1 MVLPMGLIDR
11 LLRRAPEAPAHR
23 VPDGQR
29 LYAIGDI
36 HGRLDL
42 FEALLERLAADHA
55 ARAPAAAH
63 LVLLGDYVD
72 RGPRSAQMLDRLA
85 NGPPAWATW
94 TLLRGNH
101 EQVLLD
107 LWNRRPGFDKRLAAW
122 LDFGGRE
129 TLRSYGLAS
138 SIAFGDDLEA
148 IGAEIRRL
156 VPERHIRLIEA
167 MPLTYRCGDYL
178 FVHAGLKPGLE
189 VEYQQPHDLLW
200 VRDEFLDSDADH
212 GAMVVHGHSV
222 TALVDVR
229 PNRIGI
235 DTGAYATG
243 RLTALALEG
252 AERRF
257 ISTLDRT

>member
-1 MVLPMGLIDR
+1 MGLLDR
-11 LLRRAPEAPAHR
+11 LLRRAPEAPERR
-23 VPDGQR
+23 VPAGLR
-29 LYAIGDI
+29 VYAIGDI

-42 FEALLERLAADHA
+42 FEALLERLRADHA
-55 ARAPAAAH
+55 ARAPAQAH
-63 LVLLGDYVD
+63 LVPLGDYID
-72 RGPRSAQMLDRLA
+72 RGPRSAQLLDLLA
-85 NGPPAWATW
+85 NGPPAWAAW

-107 LWNRRPGFDKRLAAW
+107 LWRRRDGFDKRLATW

-138 SIAFGDDLEA
+138 SIAFGDDLAA

-167 MPLTYRCGDYL
+167 MSLTHRIGDYL

-200 VRDEFLDSDADH
+200 VREEFLDSDADH
-212 GAMVVHGHSV
+212 GALVVHGHSV
-222 TALVDVR
+222 TARVDIR

-243 RLTALALEG
+243 RLTALVLEG
-252 AERRF
+252 SERRF
-257 ISTLDRT
+257 LSTLDPA

>member
-1 MVLPMGLIDR
+1 MGLFDR
-11 LLRRAPEAPAHR
+11 WRKALPEGPVRHA
-23 VPDGQR
+23 PDGMR

-42 FEALLERLAADHA
+42 FEALIERLAADHA
-55 ARAPAAAH
+55 ARPGPAAH
-63 LVLLGDYVD
+63 LVLLGDYID
-72 RGPRSAQMLDRLA
+72 RGPRSAQLLDRLA
-85 NGPPAWATW
+85 DGPPAWASW

-107 LWNRRPGFDKRLAAW
+107 LCAGRDGFERRLAVW

-129 TLRSYGLAS
+129 TLRSYGLPS
-138 SIAFGDDLEA
+138 SVAFGDDLA
-148 IGAEIRRL
+148 TIGAEIRRL
-156 VPERHIRLIEA
+156 VPARHLSLIA
-167 MPLTYRCGDYL
+167 SMPLSFRSGDYL
-178 FVHAGLKPGLE
+178 FIHAGLKPGLE

-200 VRDEFLDSDADH
+200 IRDEFLSSEIDH
-212 GAMVVHGHSV
+212 GALVVHGHSI
-222 TALVDVR
+222 TARVDVQ

-243 RLTALALEG
+243 RLTALVLEG
-252 AERRF
+252 TTRRF

>member
-1 MVLPMGLIDR
+1 MGLFDR
-11 LLRRAPEAPAHR
+11 WRKRAPDAPAWR
-23 VPDGQR
+23 APDGLR

-55 ARAPAAAH
+55 ARPAAPAR
-63 LVLLGDYVD
+63 LVLLGDYID
-72 RGPRSAQMLDRLA
+72 RGPQSAQLLDRLA
-85 NGPPAWATW
+85 NGPPAWTSW

-101 EQVLLD
+101 EQALLD
-107 LWNRRPGFDKRLAAW
+107 LWDGRDGLPKRLAGW

-138 SIAFGDDLEA
+138 SVAYGDDLDA
-148 IGAEIRRL
+148 IGSEIRRL
-156 VPERHIRLIEA
+156 VPDRHIRLIEA
-167 MPLTYRCGDYL
+167 MPLTHRAGDYL

-189 VEYQQPHDLLW
+189 VEYQQARDLLW

-212 GAMVVHGHSV
+212 GACVVHGHSI
-222 TALVDVR
+222 TARVDVR

-252 AERRF
+252 GERRF
-257 ISTLDRT
+257 LSTLDAR